1 LSTWLSLPAA
11 TNDIDFE
18 LSSVHIESVPPEFGE
33 RGQAARQRLLTAAID
48 ELVEHGDLEIAAV
61 ARRAG
66 TSVGLPYRY
75 FGSRSGL
82 LGAVLTDFYDRLDVS
97 VMERKFPGEHWMD
110 RERSRLIAWVNFLY
124 DDPLTAIVL
133 GRGTG
138 DAEVA
143 SVALR
148 HLQRAIELGTRNMA
162 HGQRTG
168 DVPSDRDPA
177 LLAAAV
183 LGGVHITVVSA
194 VTAQPRTDRQLVV
207 AELWRFIAGA
217 IGRPEYA
224 LEGAVK

>member
-1 LSTWLSLPAA
+1 MA
-11 TNDIDFE
+11 T
-18 LSSVHIESVPPEFGE
+18 SFGE

-48 ELVEHGDLEIAAV
+48 ELVEQGDLEVAAV

-82 LGAVLTDFYDRLDVS
+82 LGAVLTDFYDRLDDA
-97 VMERKFPGEHWMD
+97 VMVRRFPGDHWMD
-110 RERSRLIAWVNFLY
+110 RERARLIAWVNFLY
-124 DDPLTAIVL
+124 DDPLTPIAL

-138 DAEVA
+138 DGEVA
-143 SVALR
+143 GIAQEHLR
-148 HLQRAIELGTRNMA
+148 RAIALGTRNMA
-162 HGQRTG
+162 HGQRNG
-168 DVPSDRDPA
+168 DVPADRNPS

-194 VTAQPRTDRQLVV
+194 LTAAPRPDRQAVI

-217 IGRPEYA
+217 IGRPDYV
-224 LEGAVK
+224 LEGAAQ

>member
-1 LSTWLSLPAA
+1 MA
-11 TNDIDFE
+11 T
-18 LSSVHIESVPPEFGE
+18 SFGE

-48 ELVEHGDLEIAAV
+48 ELVEQGDLEVTAV

-82 LGAVLTDFYDRLDVS
+82 LGAVLTDFYDRLDDA
-97 VMERKFPGEHWMD
+97 VMVRKFPGDHWMD
-110 RERSRLIAWVNFLY
+110 RERARLIAWVHFLY
-124 DDPLTAIVL
+124 DDPLTPIAL

-138 DAEVA
+138 DGEVA
-143 SVALR
+143 GIAQEHLR
-148 HLQRAIELGTRNMA
+148 RAIALGTRNMA
-162 HGQRTG
+162 HGQRNG
-168 DVPSDRDPA
+168 DVPADRDPA

-194 VTAQPRTDRQLVV
+194 LTAEPRPDRQAVI

-217 IGRPEYA
+217 IGRPDYA
-224 LEGAVK
+224 LEGAAQ

>member
-1 LSTWLSLPAA
+1 MRMAS
-11 TNDIDFE
+11 
-18 LSSVHIESVPPEFGE
+18 EFGE

-48 ELVEHGDLEIAAV
+48 ELVEQGDLEVAAV

-82 LGAVLTDFYDRLDVS
+82 LGAVLTDFYDRLDDA
-97 VMERKFPGEHWMD
+97 VMVRKFPGEHWMD
-110 RERSRLIAWVNFLY
+110 RERARLIAWVNFLY
-124 DDPLTAIVL
+124 DDPLTPITL

-138 DAEVA
+138 DGEVA
-143 SVALR
+143 GIAQEHLR
-148 HLQRAIELGTRNMA
+148 RAIDLGTRNMA

-168 DVPSDRDPA
+168 DVPADRDPA

-183 LGGVHITVVSA
+183 LGGVHVTVVSA
-194 VTAQPRTDRQLVV
+194 LAAERRPDRQVV
-207 AELWRFIAGA
+207 IAELWRFIAGA

-224 LEGAVK
+224 LEGAAK

>member
-1 LSTWLSLPAA
+1 VTS
-11 TNDIDFE
+11 D
-18 LSSVHIESVPPEFGE
+18 FGE

-48 ELVEHGDLEIAAV
+48 ELVAQGDLEVAAV

-82 LGAVLTDFYDRLDVS
+82 LGAVLTDFYDRLDDA
-97 VMERKFPGEHWMD
+97 VMLRKFPGEHWMD
-110 RERSRLIAWVNFLY
+110 RECARLIAWVNFLY
-124 DDPLTAIVL
+124 DDPLTPMAL

-138 DAEVA
+138 DGEVA
-143 SVALR
+143 VIAQEHLR
-148 HLQRAIELGTRNMA
+148 RAIELGTRNMA

-168 DVPSDRDPA
+168 DVPADRDPA

-194 VTAQPRTDRQLVV
+194 LTAQPRPDRKAVI

-224 LEGAVK
+224 LEGAAQ

>member
-1 LSTWLSLPAA
+1 VVS
-11 TNDIDFE
+11 D
-18 LSSVHIESVPPEFGE
+18 FGE
-33 RGQAARQRLLTAAID
+33 RGQAARQRLLTAAVD
-48 ELVEHGDLEIAAV
+48 ELVEQGDLEVAAV

-82 LGAVLTDFYDRLDVS
+82 LGAVLTDFYDRLDEA
-97 VMERKFPGEHWMD
+97 VMVRKFPGEHWMD
-110 RERSRLIAWVNFLY
+110 REHARLIAWVNFLY
-124 DDPLTAIVL
+124 DDPLTAIAL

-143 SVALR
+143 GVALG

-162 HGQRTG
+162 HGQRAG
-168 DVPSDRDPA
+168 DVPADRDPA

-194 VTAQPRTDRQLVV
+194 VAAQPRTDRKLVI

-224 LEGAVK
+224 LEGVAQ

>member
-1 LSTWLSLPAA
+1 MT
-11 TNDIDFE
+11 
-18 LSSVHIESVPPEFGE
+18 SSFGE

-48 ELVEHGDLEIAAV
+48 ELVEQGDLEVAAV

-82 LGAVLTDFYDRLDVS
+82 LGAVLTDFYDRLDDA
-97 VMERKFPGEHWMD
+97 VMERKFPGDHWMD
-110 RERSRLIAWVNFLY
+110 REHARLVAWVNFLY
-124 DDPLTAIVL
+124 DDPLTPLAL

-138 DAEVA
+138 DGEVA
-143 SVALR
+143 GIAQEHLR
-148 HLQRAIELGTRNMA
+148 RAISLGTRNMA
-162 HGQRTG
+162 HGQRNG
-168 DVPSDRDPA
+168 DVPADRDPA

-194 VTAQPRTDRQLVV
+194 LTAERRPDRQAVI

-224 LEGAVK
+224 LEGAVQ

>member
-1 LSTWLSLPAA
+1 M
-11 TNDIDFE
+11 
-18 LSSVHIESVPPEFGE
+18 
-33 RGQAARQRLLTAAID
+33 
-48 ELVEHGDLEIAAV
+48 

-82 LGAVLTDFYDRLDVS
+82 LGAVLTDFYDRLDDA

-110 RERSRLIAWVNFLY
+110 REHARLIAWVNFLY
-124 DDPLTAIVL
+124 DDPLTAIAL

-143 SVALR
+143 SVALG

-168 DVPSDRDPA
+168 DVPADRDPA

-194 VTAQPRTDRQLVV
+194 VTAQPRTDRQLVIT
-207 AELWRFIAGA
+207 ELWRFIAGA

-224 LEGAVK
+224 LEGVAQ

>member
-1 LSTWLSLPAA
+1 VTTS
-11 TNDIDFE
+11 
-18 LSSVHIESVPPEFGE
+18 FGE

-48 ELVEHGDLEIAAV
+48 ELVEQGDLEVAAV

-75 FGSRSGL
+75 FGSRSGM
-82 LGAVLTDFYDRLDVS
+82 LGAVLTDFYDRLDDA
-97 VMERKFPGEHWMD
+97 VMLRKFPGEHWMD
-110 RERSRLIAWVNFLY
+110 RERARLIAWVNFLY
-124 DDPLTAIVL
+124 DDPLTPIAL

-138 DAEVA
+138 DGEVA
-143 SVALR
+143 GIAQEHLR
-148 HLQRAIELGTRNMA
+148 RAIELGTRNMA

-168 DVPSDRDPA
+168 DVPADRDPA

-194 VTAQPRTDRQLVV
+194 LTAQPRPDRKAVI

-224 LEGAVK
+224 LEGAAQ

>member
-1 LSTWLSLPAA
+1 VVASGFS
-11 TNDIDFE
+11 
-18 LSSVHIESVPPEFGE
+18 E

-48 ELVEHGDLEIAAV
+48 ELVEHGDLEVAEV

-82 LGAVLTDFYDRLDVS
+82 LGAVLTDFYDRLDES
-97 VMERKFPGEHWMD
+97 VMVRKFPGDHWMD
-110 RERSRLIAWVNFLY
+110 RERARLIAWVNFLY
-124 DDPLTAIVL
+124 DDPLTPIAL

-143 SVALR
+143 AIALE
-148 HLQRAIELGTRNMA
+148 HLRRVIALGTRNMA

-168 DVPSDRDPA
+168 DVPADRDPA

-194 VTAQPRTDRQLVV
+194 MAAQPRTDRETVI

-217 IGRPEYA
+217 IGRSEYV
-224 LEGAVK
+224 LEGAAQ

>member
-1 LSTWLSLPAA
+1 MVA
-11 TNDIDFE
+11 
-18 LSSVHIESVPPEFGE
+18 EFGE
-33 RGQAARQRLLTAAID
+33 RGQAARQRLLSAAID
-48 ELVEHGDLEIAAV
+48 ELVDQGDLEIAAV

-82 LGAVLTDFYDRLDVS
+82 LGAVLTDFYDRLDEA
-97 VMERKFPGEHWMD
+97 VMVRRFPGEHWMD
-110 RERSRLIAWVNFLY
+110 RERARLAAWVNFLY
-124 DDPLTAIVL
+124 DDPLTPIAL

-138 DAEVA
+138 DSEVA
-143 SVALR
+143 SVALG
-148 HLQRAIELGTRNMA
+148 HLHRAIELGTRNMA

-168 DVPSDRDPA
+168 DVPPDRDPA

-194 VTAQPRTDRQLVV
+194 VTAQPRTDRQTVI

-217 IGRPEYA
+217 VGRPEHA
-224 LEGAVK
+224 LKGAAQ

>member
-1 LSTWLSLPAA
+1 M
-11 TNDIDFE
+11 IDNLIDADFLGVLDTE
-18 LSSVHIESVPPEFGE
+18 LSSVHIGGVTSGFGE
-33 RGQAARQRLLTAAID
+33 RGQAARQKLLTAAVD
-48 ELVEHGDLEIAAV
+48 ELVEQGDLEVAAV

-82 LGAVLTDFYDRLDVS
+82 LGAVLTDFYDRLDEA

-110 RERSRLIAWVNFLY
+110 RESARLIAWVNFLY
-124 DDPLTAIVL
+124 DDPLTAIAL

-143 SVALR
+143 SVALG

-168 DVPSDRDPA
+168 DVPADRDPA

-194 VTAQPRTDRQLVV
+194 VTAQPRTDRQIVIK
-207 AELWRFIAGA
+207 ELWRFIAGA

-224 LEGAVK
+224 LEGVVQ